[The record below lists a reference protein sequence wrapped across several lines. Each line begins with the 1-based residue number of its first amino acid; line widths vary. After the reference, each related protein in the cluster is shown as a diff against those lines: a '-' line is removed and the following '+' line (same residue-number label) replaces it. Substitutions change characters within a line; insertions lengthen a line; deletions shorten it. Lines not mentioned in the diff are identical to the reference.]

1 MNIMVQ
7 ENDSVMDEVMKLLE
21 VKPASSPAAAP
32 GPQIPAL
39 RERLVI
45 LVCSGK
51 CKEAIGMNHTQT
63 SEAA

>member
-51 CKEAIGMNHTQT
+51 C
-63 SEAA
+63 